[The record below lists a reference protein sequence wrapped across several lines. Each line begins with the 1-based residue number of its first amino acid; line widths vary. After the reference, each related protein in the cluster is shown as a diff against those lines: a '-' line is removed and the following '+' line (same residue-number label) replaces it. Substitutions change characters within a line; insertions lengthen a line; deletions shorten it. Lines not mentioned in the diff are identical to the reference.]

1 MCKANAFIFFPNK
14 RAFECNV
21 SSPLFFFTKHSLLL
35 PCLLYF
41 YFCNKINNNKNRDT
55 QKKKKRKRKRKRKA
69 KMVYFF
75 FFTSFVLRT
84 FCYCYYYSRLSL
96 TIKSRHFEAASTLS
110 KKKSAFFP
118 LTAGVFFFFL
128 PHAFSEAPCGAVTV
142 PLISLFPC

>member
-1 MCKANAFIFFPNK
+1 MQRQF
-14 RAFECNV
+14 
-21 SSPLFFFTKHSLLL
+21 SSFFFYQTLSTFALSSLFLFL
-35 PCLLYF
+35 QQ
-41 YFCNKINNNKNRDT
+41 NKQQQKQRHA
-55 QKKKKRKRKRKRKA
+55 KKKKKEKEKEKEKRRWFT
-69 KMVYFF
+69 FF